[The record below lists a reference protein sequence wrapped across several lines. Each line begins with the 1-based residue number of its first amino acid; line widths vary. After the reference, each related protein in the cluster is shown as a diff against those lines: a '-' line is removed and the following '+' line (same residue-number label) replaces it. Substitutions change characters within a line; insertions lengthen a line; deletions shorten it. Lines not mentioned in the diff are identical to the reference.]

1 MTKIHTQTHFIH
13 TNYSMYMHNKSI
25 HAPSHIHDTHEKTAV
40 CCFYLHVMM
49 STTVMLQY
57 VLHLGHYF
65 SSMVVRQPPPPPSP
79 SLSLSPPPPSPY
91 VLPCVY
97 SAHPARLLM
106 KPHTS
111 STLHLLMSSTGFAV
125 AESSPSMKRPP
136 IEPERAAV
144 GENDVSI

>member
-1 MTKIHTQTHFIH
+1 
-13 TNYSMYMHNKSI
+13 MHNKSI
-25 HAPSHIHDTHEKTAV
+25 HAPSHVHNRHEKTAV
-40 CCFYLHVMM
+40 CCFSLHVMI
-49 STTVMLQY
+49 STTVTLQY
-57 VLHLGHYF
+57 VLHLGHCF
-65 SSMVVRQPPPPPSP
+65 SSMVVRQPPPPPSLSLSL
-79 SLSLSPPPPSPY
+79 SLSLSPLLPSPY
-91 VLPCVY
+91 VLTCVY